1 MRPCDLNRVTITREE
16 RHNYQLCFPGLP
28 IWICVALE
36 KLSSELVKVCVWER
50 EFFSSIYI
58 SVNL

>member
-36 KLSSELVKVCVWER
+36 KLSSELMKVCVLGKR
-50 EFFSSIYI
+50 DCFSIYI